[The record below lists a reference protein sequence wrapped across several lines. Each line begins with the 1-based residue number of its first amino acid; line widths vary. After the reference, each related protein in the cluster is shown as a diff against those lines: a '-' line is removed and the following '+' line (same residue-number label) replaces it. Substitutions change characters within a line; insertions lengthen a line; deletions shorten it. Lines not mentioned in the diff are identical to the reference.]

1 LPQGTCR
8 VNHIAGTFEIAL
20 REQSRIMAGV
30 FMIGEWRMIIRKPA
44 NLAGVLLVAAMSLW
58 PLAVGSSPASG
69 KKDFTPFMSSKK
81 EKQIGA
87 TEHPKILQEYGGA
100 YKDDNKSGYVALV
113 GGRMASNSEL
123 ANEPFNFTLLNS
135 RVNNAFALP
144 GGYVYITRQ
153 LMSLM
158 NDEAQLASVLGHEVG
173 HVTDRHSAKRYNTS
187 ILTSIGALLVG
198 VATGS
203 GDLANLASQFG
214 QSRVTAYSRK
224 QEFKADELG
233 IRYISKAGYDAY
245 AAADM
250 LAALG
255 AQTALDARL
264 LGKGAEQVPSM
275 TSTHPLTQ
283 DRVTKATALA
293 QQAGAQ
299 PLALP
304 RNRDAFLAAIDGMV
318 VEDTVDQ
325 GFIHGSKFTHA
336 KLMFTFTVPQGY
348 ALDNGDAAVTAQ
360 GPQGSGVQFS
370 GGALAAGE
378 SLSNYVARVW
388 QAVAGKTGQQIGT
401 PQVTSINGMETAI
414 ASTRVQQQ
422 NGMQLDVS
430 IVAYRFADAS
440 AYHFLIITPAQL
452 TAQVDGGLRTM
463 INSFRKISAG
473 EAAQLKERRIE
484 IVTVQPG
491 DTMERLASRMAYSDA
506 ALDRFMI
513 INSLRQGDQLKPGMK
528 VKLIT
533 MAR

>member
-1 LPQGTCR
+1 MLCFEDHGGNLVMRQISAQLLP
-8 VNHIAGTFEIAL
+8 VVLISAL
-20 REQSRIMAGV
+20 A
-30 FMIGEWRMIIRKPA
+30 
-44 NLAGVLLVAAMSLW
+44 W
-58 PLAVGSSPASG
+58 PLAAGGSPASG

-87 TEHPKILQEYGGA
+87 TEHPKILAEFGGA
-100 YKDDNKSGYVALV
+100 YKDDAKAGYVAMV

-123 ANEPFNFTLLNS
+123 AKEPFNFTLLNS

-173 HVTDRHSAKRYNTS
+173 HVTDRHSAKRYNAS
-187 ILTSIGALLVG
+187 IFSSIGAMIVG

-203 GDLANLASQFG
+203 GELANIVGQAG
-214 QSRVTAYSRK
+214 QSYTMSFSRN

-233 IRYISKAGYDAY
+233 VRYISRAGYDPY

-255 AQTALDARL
+255 AQSALDSRL
-264 LGKGAEQVPSM
+264 MGKEAEKVPSM
-275 TSTHPLTQ
+275 ARTHPLTQ
-283 DRVTKATALA
+283 DRVTRA
-293 QQAGAQ
+293 QQWAQ
-299 PLALP
+299 KSGQQAFALP
-304 RNRDAFLAAIDGMV
+304 RNRDAFLATLNGMV
-318 VEDTVDQ
+318 VDDTADQ
-325 GFIHGSKFTHA
+325 GFIHGLKFTHP

-360 GPQGSGVQFS
+360 GPQGAGVQFS
-370 GGALAAGE
+370 GGAITAGE
-378 SLSNYVARVW
+378 PLANHISRVW
-388 QAVAGKTGQQIGT
+388 QAVAGGQNGT
-401 PQVTSINGMETAI
+401 PPLGAAQSTTINGMEAAI
-414 ASTRVQQQ
+414 ASTQVQQQ
-422 NGMQLDVS
+422 NGALNVA
-430 IVAYRFADAS
+430 IIAYRYTETS
-440 AYHFLIITPAQL
+440 VYHFLVITPAQL

-463 INSFRKISAG
+463 VNSFRKISAT

-484 IVTVQPG
+484 VVTVQSG
-491 DTMERLASRMAYSDA
+491 DTMEKLAQRMAYSDA

-513 INSLRQGDQLKPGMK
+513 INSLKQGDQLQPGMK

-533 MAR
+533 MAK

>member
-1 LPQGTCR
+1 MRQKMNQSQLLP
-8 VNHIAGTFEIAL
+8 
-20 REQSRIMAGV
+20 
-30 FMIGEWRMIIRKPA
+30 
-44 NLAGVLLVAAMSLW
+44 VAAAVIAAMVW
-58 PLAVGSSPASG
+58 PLAAGGSPASG

-87 TEHPKILQEYGGA
+87 TEHPKILAEFGGP
-100 YKDDNKSGYVALV
+100 YKDDAKSGYVAMI
-113 GGRMASNSEL
+113 GGRMAANSEL
-123 ANEPFNFTLLNS
+123 AKEPFNFTLLNS

-153 LMSLM
+153 LLSLM
-158 NDEAQLASVLGHEVG
+158 NDEAQLASVLGHETG
-173 HVTDRHSAKRYNTS
+173 HVTDRHSAKRYNASLFST
-187 ILTSIGALLVG
+187 IGAMLVG

-203 GDLANLASQFG
+203 GELMNAIGQAG
-214 QSRVTAYSRK
+214 QSYTMSYSRN

-233 IRYISKAGYDAY
+233 VRYISRAGYDPY

-255 AQTALDARL
+255 AQTALDSRL
-264 LGKGAEQVPSM
+264 MGKEAEQVPSM
-275 TSTHPLTQ
+275 ARTHPMTQ
-283 DRVTKATALA
+283 DRVTRAA
-293 QQAGAQ
+293 QWAQKTGSQ

-304 RNRDAFLAAIDGMV
+304 RNRDAFLAAINGMV
-318 VEDTVDQ
+318 VEDTADQ
-325 GFIHGSKFTHA
+325 GFIHGSKFTHP

-348 ALDNGDAAVTAQ
+348 ALDNGDQAITAQ
-360 GPQGSGVQFS
+360 GPQGAGLQFS
-370 GGALAAGE
+370 GGGLTAGE
-378 SLSNYVARVW
+378 PLANHVNRVW
-388 QAVAGKTGQQIGT
+388 QAVTGDKNGAVPPLGA
-401 PQVTSINGMETAI
+401 PQSTTINGMEASI

-422 NGMQLDVS
+422 NGTLDIA
-430 IVAYRFADAS
+430 IVAYRYTDTS
-440 AYHFLIITPAQL
+440 AYHFLVITPSQL
-452 TAQVDGGLRTM
+452 TAQVDGGLKTM
-463 INSFRKISAG
+463 INSFRKISVA

-513 INSLRQGDQLKPGMK
+513 INSLKQGDQLQPGMK

>member
-1 LPQGTCR
+1 MT
-8 VNHIAGTFEIAL
+8 
-20 REQSRIMAGV
+20 
-30 FMIGEWRMIIRKPA
+30 IR
-44 NLAGVLLVAAMSLW
+44 NLAGCSALALVLATSLW
-58 PLAVGSSPASG
+58 PLAAGGSPASG

-87 TEHPKILQEYGGA
+87 QEHPKILQEFGGA
-100 YKDDNKSGYVALV
+100 YKDDAKSGYVALV

-173 HVTDRHSAKRYNTS
+173 HVTDRHTAKRYNTS
-187 ILTSIGALLVG
+187 LLTSIGAMLVG

-203 GDLANLASQFG
+203 GELANLIG
-214 QSRVTAYSRK
+214 QAGQTYTMSYSRN

-233 IRYISKAGYDAY
+233 IRYVSRAGYDPF

-255 AQTALDARL
+255 AQTALDSRL
-264 LGKGAEQVPSM
+264 MGKEAEQVPSM
-275 TSTHPLTQ
+275 ARTHPLTQ
-283 DRVTKATALA
+283 DRVTRASQLA
-293 QQAGAQ
+293 QATGAQ

-304 RNRDAFLAAIDGMV
+304 RNRDAFLAALDGMV
-318 VEDTVDQ
+318 VEDTADQ
-325 GFIHGSKFTHA
+325 GFIHGSKFTHP

-348 ALDNGDAAVTAQ
+348 ALDNGDAAVSAQ
-360 GPQGSGVQFS
+360 GPQGAGLQFS
-370 GGALAAGE
+370 GGGLAAGE
-378 SLSNYVARVW
+378 PLANDVSRVW
-388 QAVAGKTGQQIGT
+388 QAVAGNSGLQMGA
-401 PQVTSINGMETAI
+401 PQSTTINGME
-414 ASTRVQQQ
+414 ASVAASRVQQQ
-422 NGMQLDVS
+422 NGAQLDVS
-430 IVAYRFADAS
+430 IVAYRFSETA

-452 TAQVDGGLRTM
+452 TAQVDGGLRSM
-463 INSFRKISAG
+463 INSFRKISAS

-484 IVTVQPG
+484 VVSVQPG
-491 DTMERLASRMAYSDA
+491 DTMEKLASRMAYSDA

-513 INSLRQGDQLKPGMK
+513 INGLRQGDQLKPGMK